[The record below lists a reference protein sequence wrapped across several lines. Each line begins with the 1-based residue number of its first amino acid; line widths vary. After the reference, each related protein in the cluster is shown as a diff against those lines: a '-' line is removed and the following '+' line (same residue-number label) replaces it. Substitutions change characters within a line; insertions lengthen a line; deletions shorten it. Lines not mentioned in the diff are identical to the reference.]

1 MDFPPE
7 QNGRKNTLLGFAE
20 AAQERGHF
28 FFYVLI
34 PGHIQPV
41 KRGERFEDPLQAA
54 LEKEKLGE
62 VTGGGSQMGEGKMSV
77 RDLIVRF
84 LHVFDA
90 QIGQIARALTV
101 SAMSVALVPGI
112 AQARNSLHDKISA
125 YLRPYVSTGNFSGSI
140 LVVKS
145 GKTLFQNSYGLSD
158 VHSRAPNR
166 VDTKYHIASLS
177 MQFTAAA
184 AMRLVED
191 GKLSLDTKVSEIVAD
206 VPNGQRITVR
216 ELLQENSGLPDA
228 NDLPGFDELL
238 NAHQTPET
246 LVQFIRDRPPI
257 REPGGKSQGE
267 EHSAY
272 NLLALIIEKKTGLP
286 FKEAMRREV
295 FAPLKMNHS
304 GIDDD
309 GPIEALLALGHVEN
323 GPVSLKAAPRI
334 HWSAKTGNA
343 SVCSTIGDEHRWLAG
358 FFRNAYLSDAHRQEI
373 LGWGDG
379 YGWTT
384 TVNPRLKEPVYFMN
398 GQSPGFTSIV
408 IFMPKLNAE
417 IIILSNSQIPVPTP
431 MGFDLAAMLE
441 GGEYHAPELRVAPL
455 GADEISHVVG
465 RFKFGPDF
473 FRPNA
478 TLELAAGQG
487 GLILRWPG
495 GPDSPVLVTDS
506 RHFIDRHYW
515 IRFGVGDDASG
526 HASELTYGKFR
537 GQRLSDGAPP
547 SVH

>member
-1 MDFPPE
+1 
-7 QNGRKNTLLGFAE
+7 
-20 AAQERGHF
+20 
-28 FFYVLI
+28 
-34 PGHIQPV
+34 
-41 KRGERFEDPLQAA
+41 
-54 LEKEKLGE
+54 
-62 VTGGGSQMGEGKMSV
+62 MGEGKTLG
-77 RDLIVRF
+77 RGLIVR
-84 LHVFDA
+84 LLRVFDVQIR
-90 QIGQIARALTV
+90 QIGRALTI
-101 SAMSVALVPGI
+101 SAMSVALVPEI
-112 AQARNSLHDKISA
+112 AQADNSLHDKITA

-158 VHSRAPNR
+158 VQSRAPNR

-177 MQFTAAA
+177 MQFTTAA
-184 AMRLVED
+184 AMRLVD
-191 GKLSLDTKVSEIVAD
+191 GGKLSLDTKVSEIVAD
-206 VPNGQRITVR
+206 VPNGEKITVR
-216 ELLQENSGLPDA
+216 NLLQENSGLPDA

-246 LVQFIRDRPPI
+246 LVKFIRDRPPI

-272 NLLALIIEKKTGLP
+272 NLLALIMEKKTGLP
-286 FKEAMRREV
+286 FKEVMRREV
-295 FAPLKMNHS
+295 FVPLKMNDS
-304 GIDDD
+304 GSDDD
-309 GPIEALLALGHVEN
+309 GAIEAPSALGYVEE
-323 GPVSLKAAPRI
+323 GPVDQKPAPSI

-343 SVCSTIGDEHRWLAG
+343 SIYSTIGDEHRWLVG
-358 FFRNAYLSDAHRQEI
+358 FFGNAYLSKARREEMLD
-373 LGWGDG
+373 WGDG

-384 TVNPRLKEPVYFMN
+384 TTNPRLKEPVYFMN
-398 GQSPGFTSIV
+398 GQSPGFASIV
-408 IFMPKLNAE
+408 IYMAKLDAE
-417 IIILSNSQIPVPTP
+417 IIILSNSQIPVPTTI
-431 MGFDLAAMLE
+431 GFDLAAMLE

-478 TLELAAGQG
+478 TLELAAGQR

-515 IRFGVGDDASG
+515 IRFNVGDDASG
-526 HASELTYGKFR
+526 HASELTYGKFT

-547 SVH
+547 SVP